1 MERAGEA
8 RFGAHHLDAPAHG
21 VIPHLE
27 DPIAV
32 PGRFLPHV
40 FPSKR
45 RECLDHEVVPRFV
58 SELFRGR
65 RNKVR
70 ADSEGHTN
78 LRIELQCVF
87 NQMQLDETYDN
98 VNIPVQ

>member
-32 PGRFLPHV
+32 PGRFLPCV
-40 FPSKR
+40 FLSKR
-45 RECLDHEVVPRFV
+45 RECLDHKVVPRIV
-58 SELFRGR
+58 SELLRGR

-70 ADSEGHTN
+70 ADPVGQTS
-78 LRIELQCVF
+78 LRIELLCVF
-87 NQMQLDETYDN
+87 D
-98 VNIPVQ
+98 